1 MRGAGQNIAHASSG
15 LKRKKPLRRLGQQ
28 TLRAVPGGWETG
40 SRTPIERFRAAC
52 PTIERSPNRQ
62 ARDATRRGTRGSRL
76 SFPILPPRNVA
87 QSSRDITDMLPEVF
101 ECPQCQ
107 RQFVVELVESAADQS
122 IHCPQCKRYLGEKD
136 LNFVI
141 ITEIEELAERLR
153 FERDRLERDEAVYSM
168 TDCDAE
174 LRTYGVEVYKVVS
187 ILRKTLADLESLK
200 QSYR

>member
-1 MRGAGQNIAHASSG
+1 
-15 LKRKKPLRRLGQQ
+15 
-28 TLRAVPGGWETG
+28 
-40 SRTPIERFRAAC
+40 
-52 PTIERSPNRQ
+52 
-62 ARDATRRGTRGSRL
+62 
-76 SFPILPPRNVA
+76 
-87 QSSRDITDMLPEVF
+87 MLPEVF

-141 ITEIEELAERLR
+141 ISEIEELAERLR
-153 FERDRLERDEAVYSM
+153 FERDRLEKDEAVYSM

-174 LRTYGVEVYKVVS
+174 LRTYGIEVFKVVN
-187 ILRKTLADLESLK
+187 ILRRTLADLESLK